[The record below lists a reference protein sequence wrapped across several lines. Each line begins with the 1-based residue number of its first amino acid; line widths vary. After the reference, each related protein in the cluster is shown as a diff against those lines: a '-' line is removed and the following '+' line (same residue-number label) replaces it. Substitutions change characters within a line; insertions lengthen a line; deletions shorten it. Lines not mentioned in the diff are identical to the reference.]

1 MAWFVEQLIIF
12 NIVYAFACG
21 KGWAPKVKCPSL
33 LSFFG
38 MSLLL
43 GLLAAFL
50 SLFFPP
56 PLGYFFTVPMFWIYY
71 PSYILF
77 FFGGALAQVNN
88 WMDALKEKSRLTIYT
103 WAIICITIWAV
114 VSLYGMELPF
124 LLPLQ
129 LGIGAAVG
137 IPISLAVTVFFHDF
151 VNQKYSVTPFFSKAM
166 YTSYL
171 IQFVPIYAAIKCW
184 YLIMGAVGSGGLLI
198 YLAGLIFTSLLG
210 LIFSWT
216 LGYAIVS
223 IPGFSQVL

>member
-1 MAWFVEQLIIF
+1 
-12 NIVYAFACG
+12 
-21 KGWAPKVKCPSL
+21 
-33 LSFFG
+33 

-43 GLLAAFL
+43 GLLAALL

-56 PLGYFFTVPMFWIYY
+56 APAYFFTVPLFWIYY

-88 WMDALKEKSRLTIYT
+88 WMDEIKDKSRLVIYA
-103 WAIICITIWAV
+103 WAIICIAIGAT
-114 VSLYGMELPF
+114 VSLFGMEYTF
-124 LLPLQ
+124 LQPLQ
-129 LGIGAAVG
+129 VAVGAAVG

-151 VNQKYSVTPFFSKAM
+151 VNKKYTVTPFFSKAM

-171 IQFVPIYAAIKCW
+171 VQMVTVYAAIKCW
-184 YLIMGAVGSGGLLI
+184 FLIVGVVGSDGILI
-198 YLAGLIFTSLLG
+198 NLAGLIFTSMLG
-210 LIFSWT
+210 LVFTWT